1 MMEEGQKKRLK
12 KMFIGSGP
20 ETPREQNTTQTNA
33 PMRCLTRT
41 CHINATEGRG
51 TDLMGCTV
59 SSTPRW

>member
-1 MMEEGQKKRLK
+1 
-12 KMFIGSGP
+12 
-20 ETPREQNTTQTNA
+20 
-33 PMRCLTRT
+33 MRCLTRT